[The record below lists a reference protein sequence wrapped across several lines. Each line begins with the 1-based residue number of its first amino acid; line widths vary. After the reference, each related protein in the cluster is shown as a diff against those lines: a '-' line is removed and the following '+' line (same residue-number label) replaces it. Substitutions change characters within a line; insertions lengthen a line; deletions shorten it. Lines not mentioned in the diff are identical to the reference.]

1 MLGVTETEPPPGRSR
16 SEQVQVA
23 AIGAAATVVVAVI
36 GLLGIWLANGSGDS
50 STKSSTPTPTPT
62 STAATPGEPE
72 IRILGTSFALLE
84 RGGVKISVRGSVRDF
99 PPSDRLYAVARLA
112 TDPNPTSWWVSDEVT
127 PDLSGSWAARILAD
141 ADPGETVSVF
151 ALRFDPV
158 EAGAGGVDAVSPEE
172 ARASLIESGPGA
184 VGAHGDDRPVLDAVP
199 PPPPG
204 S

>member
-16 SEQVQVA
+16 SEQIQVA

-36 GLLGIWLANGSGDS
+36 GLIGIWLANGSGDS
-50 STKSSTPTPTPT
+50 STKSSTPTPT

-112 TDPNPTSWWVSDEVT
+112 TDPNPTSWWVSHEVT

-151 ALRFDPV
+151 AVRFDPV

-172 ARASLIESGPGA
+172 ARASLIESGPDA
-184 VGAHGDDRPVLDAVP
+184 VGAHGDDPPVLDAVP
-199 PPPPG
+199 PPPPR